1 MHSELVTPEQLDL
14 VEWSLVVLDQRLDD
28 ASAAFYDRLFDLDP
42 SIRALFADDLAAQRR
57 KFGVELAFIVSA
69 IRSFDRFVAAAAD
82 LGERH
87 ARRNVRAGHVQTA
100 GIAPIDAL
108 RTTLDEAWTPPL
120 EEAWSLAYR
129 LISEVMMAGAAA
141 VPPR

>member
-1 MHSELVTPEQLDL
+1 MALGP
-14 VEWSLVVLDQRLDD
+14 RLDD
-28 ASAAFYDRLFDLDP
+28 AAATFYDRLFDLDP
-42 SIRALFADDLAAQRR
+42 SVRAMFPDDLVAQRR
-57 KFGVELAFIVSA
+57 KFAVELAFIVTA
-69 IRSFDRFVAAAAD
+69 IRQFDRFVAAAAA

-100 GIAPIDAL
+100 GIALLDAL

-120 EEAWSLAYR
+120 EEAWTLAYR

-141 VPPR
+141 VPPH